1 MGHRYTVHRYT
12 IEQRF
17 DDLDLLGHVN
27 NVAYLV
33 YLQEV
38 RLKLLADL
46 IGFRLTSVKHVVVR
60 NEIDYVRALGYR
72 PEPLPVDAWISR
84 VGGSSY
90 DIGYEI
96 LDGEGAVAARGRSVM
111 VFLDDAGTATVP
123 IPTDIREVLERECG
137 ATA

>member
-1 MGHRYTVHRYT
+1 MRHRYT

-60 NEIDYVRALGYR
+60 NEIDYVRSLPYR
-72 PEPLPVDAWISR
+72 PEPLPVEAWISR
-84 VGGSSY
+84 VGNSSY
-90 DIGYEI
+90 DVSYEI
-96 LDGEGAVAARGRSVM
+96 PDADGDVATRGRSVM
-111 VFLDDAGTATVP
+111 VFLDETGARTVP
-123 IPTDIREVLERECG
+123 IPDDIRAILIAECENP
-137 ATA
+137 A

>member
-1 MGHRYTVHRYT
+1 MRHRYT

-60 NEIDYVRALGYR
+60 NEIDYVRSLPYR
-72 PEPLPVDAWISR
+72 PEPLPVEAWISR
-84 VGGSSY
+84 VGNSSY
-90 DIGYEI
+90 DISYEI
-96 LDGEGAVAARGRSVM
+96 PDADGGVATRGRSVM
-111 VFLDDAGTATVP
+111 VFLDETGARTVP
-123 IPTDIREVLERECG
+123 IPDDIRAVLIAECESP
-137 ATA
+137 A

>member
-1 MGHRYTVHRYT
+1 MRHRYT

-60 NEIDYVRALGYR
+60 NEIDYVMSLPYR
-72 PEPLPVDAWISR
+72 PEPLPVEAWISR
-84 VGGSSY
+84 VGNSSY
-90 DIGYEI
+90 DISYEI
-96 LDGEGAVAARGRSVM
+96 PGADGGVAARGRSVM
-111 VFLDDAGTATVP
+111 VFLDDTGARTVP
-123 IPTDIREVLERECG
+123 IPDDIRAILIAECENP
-137 ATA
+137 A

>member
-1 MGHRYTVHRYT
+1 MRHRYT

-60 NEIDYVRALGYR
+60 NEIDYVRSLPYR
-72 PEPLPVDAWISR
+72 PEPLPVDTWISR
-84 VGGSSY
+84 VGNSSY
-90 DIGYEI
+90 DISYEI
-96 LDGEGAVAARGRSVM
+96 PAADGGVATRGRSVM
-111 VFLDDAGTATVP
+111 VFLDETGARTVP
-123 IPTDIREVLERECG
+123 IPDDIRAILTAECEDP
-137 ATA
+137 A